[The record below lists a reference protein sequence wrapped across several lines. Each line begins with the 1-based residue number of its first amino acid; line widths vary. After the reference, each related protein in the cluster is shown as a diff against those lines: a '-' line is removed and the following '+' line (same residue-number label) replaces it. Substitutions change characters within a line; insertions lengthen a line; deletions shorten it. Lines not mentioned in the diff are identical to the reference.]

1 MVHSCYRLE
10 DQNWVAMTYW
20 LVFRG
25 HEQIF
30 NFQSLIWLFFFRRD
44 PNEWWASKWCR
55 ADGTVERDNGFHFCQ
70 CDQDAWANNLQNDSL
85 SSVVLRCLC
94 PSCRVGCGIA
104 AHIRAGGKK
113 KAVSHRKGRGQDSVL
128 RNMSW
133 VSCFH
138 VLSPLIVC
146 SDSDPGMDQTAHW
159 VSTHTSASLVHLQG
173 HIQKGTFLL
182 LVFLKLVSRLIRRT
196 LLIIFPCCLN
206 T

>member
-10 DQNWVAMTYW
+10 DQDWVAMTYW

-30 NFQSLIWLFFFRRD
+30 NFQSLIWLFFRRY

-85 SSVVLRCLC
+85 SSVVLRSFCPLC
-94 PSCRVGCGIA
+94 CRVGCGIA
-104 AHIRAGGKK
+104 AHIRAGGKQN
-113 KAVSHRKGRGQDSVL
+113 KAVSHRKGRGQDGVL

-138 VLSPLIVC
+138 VLSPPNSLLRFW
-146 SDSDPGMDQTAHW
+146 SRNELNRPLGQHAHLC
-159 VSTHTSASLVHLQG
+159 VSGPPSGTRP
-173 HIQKGTFLL
+173 KGY
-182 LVFLKLVSRLIRRT
+182 
-196 LLIIFPCCLN
+196 FPPFGISQVGVKIHS
-206 T
+206 